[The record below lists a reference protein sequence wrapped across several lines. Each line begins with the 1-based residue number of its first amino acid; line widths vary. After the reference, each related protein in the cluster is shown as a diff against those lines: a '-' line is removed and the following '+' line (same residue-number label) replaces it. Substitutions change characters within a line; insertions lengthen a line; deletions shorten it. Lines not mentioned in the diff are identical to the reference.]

1 MKKLKIV
8 IGLLLGVSVLSGCG
22 NKELQKADE
31 YKTFNEDVKE
41 TIRVIEDEVMSESAL
56 YEGSELMN
64 GMYNRC
70 TWGDGENTYYTDF
83 YGIYKIDG
91 EGEVSCIY
99 DGNNRGGISVYDQWI
114 YFLPDNDREEN
125 GMVYRI
131 SKDGKLLEKV
141 CSGIQIVEIR
151 EDYLITMENNPEM
164 PGLKEY
170 AVYNIEPKTGLVSG
184 VNEAFTELLNEKRV
198 KYDPEKNYISE
209 LYVSDG
215 KLIEQIVYA
224 GKPLTETIAAGGYLA
239 YDLKSDGKVS
249 LVFVNSGETE
259 IIAEN
264 DVSGSLM
271 NDMSFQWPVMCLEK
285 SVVYTDIGNGGRE
298 TMIYIKMLGSDEE
311 KVLVDN
317 LNDLYFV
324 NYDGER
330 LYYLS
335 EDEELRLHLY
345 SFNLYSEEIKDIVT
359 FNTGIWN
366 PKMETFYVDIV
377 GDKAFY
383 YENGVKQIQIK

>member
-1 MKKLKIV
+1 M
-8 IGLLLGVSVLSGCG
+8 
-22 NKELQKADE
+22 
-31 YKTFNEDVKE
+31 
-41 TIRVIEDEVMSESAL
+41 
-56 YEGSELMN
+56 
-64 GMYNRC
+64 
-70 TWGDGENTYYTDF
+70 
-83 YGIYKIDG
+83 
-91 EGEVSCIY
+91 
-99 DGNNRGGISVYDQWI
+99 
-114 YFLPDNDREEN
+114 
-125 GMVYRI
+125 
-131 SKDGKLLEKV
+131 
-141 CSGIQIVEIR
+141 
-151 EDYLITMENNPEM
+151 
-164 PGLKEY
+164 
-170 AVYNIEPKTGLVSG
+170 
-184 VNEAFTELLNEKRV
+184 
-198 KYDPEKNYISE
+198 
-209 LYVSDG
+209 
-215 KLIEQIVYA
+215 
-224 GKPLTETIAAGGYLA
+224 
-239 YDLKSDGKVS
+239 
-249 LVFVNSGETE
+249 FVNSGETE